1 MATRAH
7 STPVPAFRRR
17 LETICPTA
25 LQRSLAYVATGSLP
39 PMPCLPPIAFDA
51 LLSFTISTT
60 ACLAL
65 GVLIGRGIV
74 Q

>member
-1 MATRAH
+1 M
-7 STPVPAFRRR
+7 PA
-17 LETICPTA
+17 
-25 LQRSLAYVATGSLP
+25 
-39 PMPCLPPIAFDA
+39 LPPIALDA

>member
-1 MATRAH
+1 MIRATAQ
-7 STPVPAFRRR
+7 PCA
-17 LETICPTA
+17 PTG
-25 LQRSLAYVATGSLP
+25 LQRALAYVATGSLP
-39 PMPCLPPIAFDA
+39 PLPHVPAIVLDG

-60 ACLAL
+60 ACFAL